1 MALQRVSELKIPMG
15 EGTVPKSTW
24 EVCHTAAGGS
34 PPQCFSL
41 PSRSVRNVLLEL
53 GSKCSVTGL

>member
-1 MALQRVSELKIPMG
+1 MAVQRVSELKIPVG
-15 EGTVPKSTW
+15 EGTVHKSTW
-24 EVCHTAAGGS
+24 EMYHTAVGGS

-53 GSKCSVTGL
+53 GSKCPVTGL

>member
-24 EVCHTAAGGS
+24 EVCHTAEGGS

-41 PSRSVRNVLLEL
+41 PSRSVRIVLLEL
-53 GSKCSVTGL
+53 GSKCPVTGL